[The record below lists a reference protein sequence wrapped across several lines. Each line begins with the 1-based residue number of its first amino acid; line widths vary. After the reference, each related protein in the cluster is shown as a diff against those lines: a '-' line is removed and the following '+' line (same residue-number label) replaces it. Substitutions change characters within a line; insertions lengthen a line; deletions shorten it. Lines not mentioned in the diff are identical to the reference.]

1 MRSETSI
8 ANMACD
14 WLSLDPIGDLQT
26 DRGKPYLRRNYEEAL
41 ETVLREF
48 SWNCATMR
56 AIAPVITEIAD
67 FQWDRTT
74 YGAIY
79 ALPADYLRM
88 IDINDRPCEEIF
100 WTVETVQV
108 TDANGTVVANRKVLL
123 LQGDFWINDTVMLRY
138 VGRIGADAMDAH
150 CAKAVSLELAIRCV
164 NKARNSGELL
174 DRLQAMYKGATSGDG
189 IRKGGH
195 QISSRENNQLPPRVY
210 SSTGG
215 RARAGI
221 L

>member
-1 MRSETSI
+1 MRSDTSI

-14 WLSLDPIGDLQT
+14 WLSLDPIGDLST
-26 DRGKPYLRRNYEEAL
+26 DRGVGYLRRNYEEAV

-48 SWNCATMR
+48 SWNCAICR
-56 AIAPVITEIAD
+56 APSAVITNID
-67 FQWDRTT
+67 NFIWDRTT

-79 ALPADYLRM
+79 ALPDDYLRLV
-88 IDINDRPCEEIF
+88 DINDRPAEELF
-100 WTVETVQV
+100 WSVETVAI
-108 TDANGTVVANRKVLL
+108 TDGNGSTIARRKVLL
-123 LQGDFWINDTVMLRY
+123 LQGDMWNDDRVMLRY

-195 QISSRENNQLPPRVY
+195 QISSRENNQLPPRKY
-210 SSTGG
+210 ASTGG